1 MNNILASHVDMIREV
16 FHYQSRFEGST
27 LVFKI
32 DYPVTEDPGFPGLMK
47 DLALLAKTGFKIV
60 IVPGAKENIDA
71 VLRQHN
77 IYTSYTNISDAS
89 AQSFP
94 VRVTTQQAI
103 QYVEM
108 AAYNT
113 AGRYMTFLSGSR
125 VDALIGNFVRARG
138 LGIING
144 IDTEHTGTVD
154 KIYSDSLKRI
164 LDLGMIPILPC
175 IGWSP
180 SGKPYN
186 VQSDEIALAVSSA
199 LGAEKLFILSAQDR
213 LQIDKLNIR
222 GKHSSLIQHLLNIAD
237 TPFIQQKK
245 PSLMR
250 RSIHVTNKS
259 LAQKSI
265 LENLEKRADGSLVRI
280 SPQQTEM
287 IISIISEFK
296 NDDGS
301 YTEERYLR
309 ELKLALM
316 ASKAGIHRVHIID
329 GREEGAVLKE
339 LFSNLGV
346 GTMVYV
352 DEYDSVR
359 AIHSRDLPDILR
371 LMEPLM
377 QKGIL
382 IRRNPEQIQEKKNDY
397 SVFEI
402 DGSIRACG
410 ALHDWGESQGEI
422 AAVATDPQYTDLGL
436 GRKIVGFLIEKAKKL
451 NMRRVFVLTTQSH
464 DWFESL
470 GFKEAAVDS
479 LPEKKRNVYDQT
491 RKSKV
496 FALEL

>member
-1 MNNILASHVDMIREV
+1 MDNILFSQVDMIREV

-32 DYPVTEDPGFPGLMK
+32 DYPVTEDPVFPGLMK
-47 DLALLAKTGFKIV
+47 DLALLAKTGFKII

-71 VLRQHN
+71 VFRQHD
-77 IYTSYTNISDAS
+77 IDTSYTNINNDSERN
-89 AQSFP
+89 FP
-94 VRVTTQQAI
+94 VRVTTRQAI

-108 AAYNT
+108 AAYNA

-125 VDALIGNFVRARG
+125 ADALIGNFVRARG
-138 LGIING
+138 LGVING

-154 KIYSDSLKRI
+154 KIYSDSLGRV

-186 VQSDEIALAVSSA
+186 VPSDEIALAVSSA
-199 LGAEKLFILSAQDR
+199 LGAAKFFILSAHDR
-213 LQIDKLNIR
+213 IKTDNLNIK
-222 GKHSSLIQHLLNIAD
+222 GKHSSLMRHLLNIAD
-237 TPFIQQKK
+237 APFARRKHS
-245 PSLMR
+245 SLIR
-250 RSIHVTNKS
+250 KSVHITNKS
-259 LAQKSI
+259 LALRSI
-265 LENLEKRADGSLVRI
+265 LENLETRADGSLVRLT
-280 SPQQTEM
+280 PQQAEL
-287 IISIISEFK
+287 IISIISELN
-296 NDDGS
+296 NDSEDFH
-301 YTEERYLR
+301 TEQHIR

-316 ASKAGIHRVHIID
+316 ASKAGVHRVHIID

-352 DEYDSVR
+352 DEYDSIR
-359 AIHSRDLPDILR
+359 SIHSGDLPDILH

-377 QKGIL
+377 QKDIL
-382 IRRNPEQIQEKKNDY
+382 VRRNPEQIQEKKNDY
-397 SVFEI
+397 SVLEI

-410 ALHDWGESQGEI
+410 ALHDWGEAQGEI

-436 GRKIVGFLIEKAKKL
+436 GRKIVGFLIEKGRKL
-451 NMRRVFVLTTQSH
+451 NMRRVFVLTTQSQ

-470 GFKEAAVDS
+470 GFKEAAVDT
-479 LPEKKRNVYDQT
+479 LPEQKREVYDHN